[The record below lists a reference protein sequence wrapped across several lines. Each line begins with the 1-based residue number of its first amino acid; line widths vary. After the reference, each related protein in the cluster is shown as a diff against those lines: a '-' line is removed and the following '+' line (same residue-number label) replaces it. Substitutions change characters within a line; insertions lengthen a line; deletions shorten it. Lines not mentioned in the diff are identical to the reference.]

1 MRAPSCFHARCRL
14 ARLNLDLVDH
24 AKFPKFAGTPGL
36 QCVLAPGE
44 MLHIPR
50 HCWHY
55 VRSLTMSFSV
65 NFFWGAKLGVD
76 E

>member
-1 MRAPSCFHARCRL
+1 
-14 ARLNLDLVDH
+14 VDH
-24 AKFPKFAGTPGL
+24 AQFPKFGGTPGL

-55 VRSLTMSFSV
+55 VRSLTLSFSV
-65 NFFWGAKLGVD
+65 NFFWGAKLG